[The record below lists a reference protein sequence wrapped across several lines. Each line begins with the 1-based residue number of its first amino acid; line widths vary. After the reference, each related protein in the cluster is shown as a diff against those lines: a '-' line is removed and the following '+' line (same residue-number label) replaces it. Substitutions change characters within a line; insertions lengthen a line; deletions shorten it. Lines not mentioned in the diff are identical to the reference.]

1 MRKLIKFS
9 CLVISTATFLIA
21 QGSDNLLSNGDFE
34 TSSLTGWGFTP
45 YNENPETDT
54 AAATREIDSTSGTAK
69 EGKGFLRI
77 TVTKVTSENWHVQL
91 LDPAWQAKTGYTY
104 YYSAWVRA
112 DAPRQ
117 VQISVYGDAESQY
130 TYRTSSS
137 IFTVDTQWQE
147 LTMAF
152 TADVDGRGKHNF
164 ALVLGFET
172 GVYDID
178 NVVIKEEAP
187 PEDGALYV
195 NGDFEK
201 GGLGWNLQVQGD
213 AQATASYPEEGAKSG
228 NKFCRIEV
236 TALPEQPYELQLQDE
251 SWTCEM
257 DREYVFEFYAKADN
271 DTSMIQVLAQ
281 TGQTREWETL
291 NSMDINLTTEWEK
304 HTLTFST
311 GSIAGKDS
319 VNVNI
324 TLGYN
329 LGVYDFDSMSLIMVP
344 VSVRPSR
351 LASFNKPQP
360 YVIRILPGQ
369 LQCVL
374 ADNRYVNKIDIHDL
388 QGRLFYSAAFNG
400 NKAGSYLLPRPSSG
414 TWIIKLN
421 SGKDSQ
427 Q

>member
-1 MRKLIKFS
+1 M
-9 CLVISTATFLIA
+9 
-21 QGSDNLLSNGDFE
+21 
-34 TSSLTGWGFTP
+34 
-45 YNENPETDT
+45 
-54 AAATREIDSTSGTAK
+54 
-69 EGKGFLRI
+69 
-77 TVTKVTSENWHVQL
+77 
-91 LDPAWQAKTGYTY
+91 
-104 YYSAWVRA
+104 
-112 DAPRQ
+112 
-117 VQISVYGDAESQY
+117 
-130 TYRTSSS
+130 
-137 IFTVDTQWQE
+137 
-147 LTMAF
+147 
-152 TADVDGRGKHNF
+152 
-164 ALVLGFET
+164 
-172 GVYDID
+172 
-178 NVVIKEEAP
+178 
-187 PEDGALYV
+187 
-195 NGDFEK
+195 
-201 GGLGWNLQVQGD
+201 
-213 AQATASYPEEGAKSG
+213 
-228 NKFCRIEV
+228 
-236 TALPEQPYELQLQDE
+236 QLQDE

-427 Q
+427 QQKIVLP